1 MVSPKEMDLMTE
13 KDAYD
18 LWWDWAEEPVD
29 SKLTISGG
37 DPRGRDGASAGGPA
51 RPRQGLGGLAI

>member
-1 MVSPKEMDLMTE
+1 MTE